1 MKYLVRDFILFA
13 LLMLIYILGRLALLV
28 GFGWEKLPLI
38 TWDWAVLSFRFDL
51 MTCTHLILPTLA
63 LSFIAIFFGE
73 RKIIARLKRLYAS
86 FILALSMFFAILNV
100 VFFSEYKSQFNQWIL
115 GIFYDDFTA
124 IMMTII
130 KTYPIFLIVLGIFAI
145 VVASVACTKFVFKS
159 TANLENFKSLRAKV
173 AAFAACIFLVA
184 FFMRGA
190 KIEGKE
196 PSPRDAVISESA
208 FLNNLIPTSA
218 YCIRHELKTHFEF
231 LSFSDSLEF
240 FDASADQIADIAKKT
255 FKRDVSS
262 IDEGLTRKAK
272 GSPLKEKPEHIFLI
286 IAESHSAW
294 PLYEKYKSRNLM
306 PETRKLLKN
315 SLGSS
320 HALSAG
326 ICTVD
331 SVTSIL
337 GGIPFAMLSA
347 SCIDDYPSDFSIAK
361 ICKDMGYKC
370 NFFCASSIE
379 WCNIGVFTKKI
390 GFDENFGGNVMNEEF
405 YLHEWGVPDR
415 QFYNYLLARNYDT
428 PSLNVILTVSNH
440 PPYDVNLKAEGC
452 PNQIDNPLE
461 NKVQHTWYAD
471 NRLGDFIKKMRKKY
485 PNSLFIVTGDHC
497 ARLNPEYLGED
508 FENRMCV
515 PIIFSGKPIEDA
527 SLARQVG
534 PSSHMDIIPTLT
546 EMIAPKG
553 YEYKAWGS
561 NLMERE
567 RFIEPINPYAIY
579 YGGKLLNPKT
589 STCPD
594 EARRKMNNFMALA
607 YWRAVKGSQFPDKK
621 ENQ

>member
-1 MKYLVRDFILFA
+1 MRYLVRDFILFA
-13 LLMLIYILGRLALLV
+13 LLMGVYLLGRLALLV
-28 GFGWEKLPLI
+28 FFGPEKIPLV
-38 TWDWAVLSFRFDL
+38 TWDWALLALRFDL

-63 LSFIAIFFGE
+63 LSFCAIFFGE
-73 RKIIARLKRLYAS
+73 RKVFERLKRLYAS

-145 VVASVACTKFVFKS
+145 VLLSIACTKFIFKKTS
-159 TANLENFKSLRAKV
+159 GIKNFESARAKL
-173 AAFAACIFLVA
+173 AALFACTVVGA

-190 KIEGKE
+190 SFERQE
-196 PSPRDAVISESA
+196 LSPRDAVISESA

-240 FDASADQIADIAKKT
+240 FDASAEQIRDIARET
-255 FKRDVSS
+255 FGVEAEN
-262 IDEGLTRKAK
+262 IDQALTRTAK
-272 GSPLKEKPEHIFLI
+272 GSPLKSKPKHIFLI

-294 PLYEKYKSRNLM
+294 PLYDKYKSRNLM
-306 PETRKLLKN
+306 PETRKLMEK
-315 SLGSS
+315 SLCTS

-337 GGIPFAMLSA
+337 GGLPFAMLSA
-347 SCIDDYPSDFSIAK
+347 SCIDDYPDDFSIAK
-361 ICKDMGYKC
+361 ICADLGYKSK
-370 NFFCASSIE
+370 FFCASDIE

-390 GFDENFGGNVMNEEF
+390 GFDENIGGKVMSEEF
-405 YLHEWGVPDR
+405 YMHAWGVPDR
-415 QFYNYLLARNYDT
+415 QFYNYLLARDYGE

-440 PPYDVNLKAEGC
+440 PPYEVDLKAEGC
-452 PNQIDNPLE
+452 PNPIDNPLE

-471 NRLGDFIKKMRKKY
+471 NRLGDFIAKMRQKY
-485 PNSLFIVTGDHC
+485 PDSLFIVTGDHS
-497 ARLNPEYLGED
+497 ARLNPPYLGEE

-515 PIIFSGKPIEDA
+515 PIIFSGEAIEEA
-527 SLARQVG
+527 KLAGRVG
-534 PSSHMDIIPTLT
+534 PASHMDIIPTLV
-546 EMIAPKG
+546 ELIAPAG
-553 YEYKAWGS
+553 YKYKAWGS
-561 NLMERE
+561 SLLEKK
-567 RFIEPINPYAIY
+567 RFVEPANPYSIY

-589 STCPD
+589 STCP
-594 EARRKMNNFMALA
+594 EIARKKMNNFIALA
-607 YWRAVKGSQFPDKK
+607 YWRAVKGPNFPDKNA
-621 ENQ
+621 EH